1 MFSTFN
7 NFITYKL
14 NKTNLL
20 SDIMNINYSDK
31 DSISIIHI
39 SGRID
44 GNNSS
49 AVEEELN
56 SVLRTGKKL
65 ILIDLSGVDY
75 ISSSGLRVF
84 LTTLKKIKSFNGKMK
99 LSGLK
104 PFVMSVF
111 TISGFTNLFEI
122 YENCDTA
129 YQSFSE

>member
-1 MFSTFN
+1 
-7 NFITYKL
+7 
-14 NKTNLL
+14 
-20 SDIMNINYSDK
+20 MNINYSDK

-49 AVEEELN
+49 EVEEELN
-56 SVLRTGKKL
+56 SVLETGKKK

-84 LTTLKKIKSFNGKMK
+84 LSTRKRVKSFNARMI

-122 YENCDTA
+122 YEDCDTA